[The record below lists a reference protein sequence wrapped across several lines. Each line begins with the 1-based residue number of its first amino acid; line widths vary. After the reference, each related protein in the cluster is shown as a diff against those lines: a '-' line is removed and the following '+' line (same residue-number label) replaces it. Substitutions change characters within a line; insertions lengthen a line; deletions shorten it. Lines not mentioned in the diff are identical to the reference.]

1 MRTPKLKQVQGY
13 HHGESRKLKED
24 LGCPG
29 APNKG
34 AKVNLGVQE

>member
-1 MRTPKLKQVQGY
+1 MHPFCLLS
-13 HHGESRKLKED
+13 ESRKLKED